1 MNVFSK
7 IKTQVIEVDRKLVP
21 GIEWDSVQEAQRQ
34 TGILDLEQKI
44 ADGQYTVWPEQRCYI
59 MTMSTF
65 RALYGEFTTNDAEVE
80 DEY

>member
-44 ADGQYTVWPEQRCYI
+44 TDGQYTVWPEQRCYI
-59 MTMSTF
+59 MTMPTF
-65 RALYGEFTTNDAEVE
+65 RALCGEFTTNDAEVE